1 MQAMKSDNLI
11 DLNAFCIN
19 HDVEVSFISLLQKNG
34 LVEVTTFE
42 EKAFLEVD
50 QLKQVEQFT
59 RLYYELDINMEGIET
74 VAHLLE
80 RVHEMQDEITTLKN
94 RLRLYEPA
102 AAVVETIE

>member
-1 MQAMKSDNLI
+1 MKSDNLI
-11 DLNAFCIN
+11 DLNVFCIN
-19 HDVEVSFISLLQKNG
+19 HNVEVSFISLLQKNG

-80 RVHEMQDEITTLKN
+80 RVYQMQDEITTLKN

-102 AAVVETIE
+102 TAVLETIE